1 MRFLTK
7 LAFKAYINL
16 FRRPA
21 AYACNI
27 IFRVSM
33 HSRKS
38 FFNIMAQ
45 VDRDALAVKSLQDV
59 RYTVDAYDS
68 ICTLGVFGRMAD
80 FSNAIDVIAYRG
92 PRGSDD
98 LAEIYRWFYLN
109 MLLNMGAEEK
119 MAYQAVKV
127 LLLAPNMPL
136 WKIDKAMAWAK
147 YVCVV
152 DLAQAEFYAYGKG
165 TCGQVLVGDNLS
177 YVIESMGEVK
187 NFYAKNYAPH
197 GTKIEDVLV
206 IEVPRPMSPTCM
218 RRGKEILL

>member
-7 LAFKAYINL
+7 LIFKTYLNL
-16 FRRPA
+16 VRRPA
-21 AYACNI
+21 AWTCNWFI
-27 IFRVSM
+27 RVSM
-33 HSRKS
+33 HSHKS
-38 FFNIMAQ
+38 FYNIMTQ

-68 ICTLGVFGRMAD
+68 ICTLGIFGRMVD

-119 MAYQAVKV
+119 MAYKAVKV
-127 LLLAPNMPL
+127 LFLAPNEPL
-136 WKIDKAMAWAK
+136 WKIDKTMAWAK

-152 DLAQAEFYAYGKG
+152 DLEQAEFYAYGKG

-177 YVIESMGEVK
+177 YVIESMDEVK

-197 GTKIEDVLV
+197 GTKPENVMIL
-206 IEVPRPMSPTCM
+206 EVPRPMSPTCM
-218 RRGKEILL
+218 RRGKEISL